1 VKQFQRLESLLKTN
15 LPESLTL
22 YFISLAIV
30 FVSFIAISSGILVL
44 LYYRVLPF
52 IPSDTATLL
61 SNVAANNLLLILGI
75 LFVPAAVIAWFLSHS
90 RIVNKKL
97 KKRLALDEQLLEM
110 VDDSIFVHNLDG
122 NCLYASKLNKK
133 SGYTS
138 EELRDIS
145 YRSLKETVYDDVI
158 KPRIQGL
165 INSGEASFESTCFQ
179 KSDQPVPVEVHSRV
193 FESGDQNSVLSI
205 VRDITERKR
214 AEEELRESAQKILR
228 AMNGTINSMASIA
241 EVRDPYTAGHQQ
253 RVAKLAAA
261 IATELDLPEEQI
273 EGIRMAGTLH
283 DIGKISIPSEILSK
297 PGKLRKSEF
306 DLIKDHS
313 EVGFSLLQTIE
324 FSQPVAQMVLQHHER
339 MDGSG
344 YPGGLP
350 GDKIVIGARI
360 LGVSDV
366 IESMSSHRPYRPAF
380 SIEKSLL
387 EIIMKK
393 GILYDPQ
400 VVDAC
405 VRLFNDKGFTFD

>member
-1 VKQFQRLESLLKTN
+1 VKQFQRLESLLKTK

-61 SNVAANNLLLILGI
+61 SDVAANNLLLILGI

-90 RIVNKKL
+90 RDVNKKL

-165 INSGEASFESTCFQ
+165 INTGEASFESTCFQ

-205 VRDITERKR
+205 VRDITDRKR
-214 AEEELRESAQKILR
+214 AEEELRESA
-228 AMNGTINSMASIA
+228 
-241 EVRDPYTAGHQQ
+241 
-253 RVAKLAAA
+253 
-261 IATELDLPEEQI
+261 
-273 EGIRMAGTLH
+273 
-283 DIGKISIPSEILSK
+283 
-297 PGKLRKSEF
+297 
-306 DLIKDHS
+306 
-313 EVGFSLLQTIE
+313 
-324 FSQPVAQMVLQHHER
+324 
-339 MDGSG
+339 
-344 YPGGLP
+344 
-350 GDKIVIGARI
+350 
-360 LGVSDV
+360 
-366 IESMSSHRPYRPAF
+366 
-380 SIEKSLL
+380 
-387 EIIMKK
+387 
-393 GILYDPQ
+393 
-400 VVDAC
+400 
-405 VRLFNDKGFTFD
+405 